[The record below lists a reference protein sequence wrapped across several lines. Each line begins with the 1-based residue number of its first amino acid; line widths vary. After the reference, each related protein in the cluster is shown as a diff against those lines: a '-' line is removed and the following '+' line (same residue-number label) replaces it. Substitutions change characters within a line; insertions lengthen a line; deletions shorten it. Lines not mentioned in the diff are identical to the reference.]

1 VTEARAERGLVAP
14 DGSPVDVYRA
24 LPPPIEA
31 DAIHAAIPAGGSILD
46 LGCGTGRFAR
56 AMAALGHVVVA
67 VDHEPSMLE
76 GLEAVDRVT
85 PILGDLGALDL
96 GRTFDL
102 VLLASHLVNDNDLG
116 RRALAVARAHVTSD
130 GAVIGEVY
138 PPGLDWAA
146 AVGRRTTLGPV
157 GITVTRATVRADQL
171 DASVRYDLEGRTWDQ
186 RFRARLLDA
195 TALAQRLGDADL
207 AFDRWLDADRGWFTA
222 RPRQGAGSISTTR
235 ADHGQ

>member
-1 VTEARAERGLVAP
+1 MRGLVAP

-24 LPPPIEA
+24 LPPPAET
-31 DAIHAAIPAGGSILD
+31 DAIHAAIPAGGSVLD
-46 LGCGTGRFAR
+46 LGCGAGRFAR
-56 AMAALGHVVVA
+56 ALAAIGHDVVA

-76 GLEAVDRVT
+76 GLEVVDRIT

-102 VLLASHLVNDNDLG
+102 VLLASHLVNDDDLG
-116 RRALAVARAHVTSD
+116 PRALAVARAHVASD

-138 PPGLDWAA
+138 PPGLDWPA

-157 GITVTRATVRADQL
+157 ATTVTRAAVQDDQL

-186 RFRARLLDA
+186 PFRARLLDA
-195 TALAQRLGDADL
+195 TALARRLGDADL

-222 RPRQGAGSISTTR
+222 RPRQGADSISTTR